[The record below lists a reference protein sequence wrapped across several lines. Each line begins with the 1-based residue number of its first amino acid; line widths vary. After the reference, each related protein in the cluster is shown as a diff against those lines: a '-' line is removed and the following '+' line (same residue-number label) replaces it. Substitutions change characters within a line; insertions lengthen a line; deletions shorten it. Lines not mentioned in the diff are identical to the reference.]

1 MTFSL
6 VIISCIWHQK
16 YKQFQYKMDK
26 LDLLKHFCA
35 LKDTIKRVKSQQRQR
50 FKIATTPN
58 ANKDVQS

>member
-1 MTFSL
+1 
-6 VIISCIWHQK
+6 
-16 YKQFQYKMDK
+16 MDK